1 MWNWMRH
8 LAAQQTTAPELATFL
23 VLVTVV
29 CVAASLFTYATIM
42 TFAWAVSLRG
52 RKTWREILFPSA
64 QTLREHAGEYALAI
78 VTSVILGLTLAEK
91 DQLVDRVLDMP
102 ASTFIDSAAV
112 ANVFPLG
119 RLPTGAELRMGQSF
133 RDEVMKSGTTTLA
146 GLVQG
151 PLQAGRAEG
160 VRAIFL
166 AAAKSVLG
174 RPGVAWRVASALK
187 LLAIVMMAVYVAWV
201 AVRRI
206 RALKQDAKD
215 PAELNA
221 TVGRQLVVL
230 GVCLALLLANPL
242 GNPGAELLA
251 DSAVSAARVAP
262 PQSPVVQELAV
273 MGIQV
278 QTKVLATGTMG
289 QDNVA
294 RGRIDA
300 LQDSLRIAYQQ
311 LHDLN
316 ESIAHSVQQAGEAD
330 DLRMR
335 KLTAELEALRGRSLL
350 FVFSGPRT
358 VFRVQGPSVNSVDTT
373 YGLHWATAGSYR
385 VLDMAGNVVATVPL
399 QSGES
404 RTVCVG
410 PRGANLRSAVTLC

>member
-1 MWNWMRH
+1 
-8 LAAQQTTAPELATFL
+8 
-23 VLVTVV
+23 
-29 CVAASLFTYATIM
+29 
-42 TFAWAVSLRG
+42 
-52 RKTWREILFPSA
+52 
-64 QTLREHAGEYALAI
+64 
-78 VTSVILGLTLAEK
+78 
-91 DQLVDRVLDMP
+91 
-102 ASTFIDSAAV
+102 
-112 ANVFPLG
+112 
-119 RLPTGAELRMGQSF
+119 
-133 RDEVMKSGTTTLA
+133 
-146 GLVQG
+146 
-151 PLQAGRAEG
+151 
-160 VRAIFL
+160 
-166 AAAKSVLG
+166 G
-174 RPGVAWRVASALK
+174 RPGVASRVASALK

-273 MGIQV
+273 MGLQV